1 MSSLQP
7 GQSSVV
13 TYLPDG
19 VSQPQYL
26 GAIGHVA
33 SLVYSYS
40 LPGGPDQMSCTL
52 QVEAMFRTD
61 AMNPGRIVKIWRG
74 GSCIW
79 DGILLE
85 PTPSTDGWQ
94 ITASGAGNYGS
105 NYLAV
110 YSTWTNQND
119 AVNQAIARGLR
130 WTNPG
135 IPSGVWLGQ
144 QQDSGSTTIA
154 DLLNLFCTMGGYTW
168 SVGRGN
174 VLSVYPWATAPV
186 TRLLTCAAPVARSL
200 GGFENSLWMRYEA
213 SADGSSGAAVYDL
226 DNAATIPASIAQ
238 AGTFEAYADL
248 SDAGVMGTS
257 TVAAVGA
264 NVLAKYQSI
273 AYAGPFVVHYGE
285 YLMPGGQPVDIG
297 QEQAGQVVKLLM
309 TDYGYGGEVVPDP
322 VTFVVGNIEYDDEA
336 QTASITPYQS
346 LNTSLSGLLGTFG
359 QPGGTALFEQAHPWI
374 ANAAS

>member
-19 VSQPQYL
+19 VSQPRYL
-26 GAIGHVA
+26 GAVGHVA

-61 AMNPGRIVKIWRG
+61 AMNPGRIVKIYRG

-79 DGILLE
+79 EGILLE
-85 PTPSTDGWQ
+85 PTPGSDGWQ

-105 NYLAV
+105 NYVAV

-130 WTNPG
+130 WANPG

-144 QQDSGSTTIA
+144 QQDSGSTTIT

-226 DNAATIPASIAQ
+226 DHAATIPASITQ
-238 AGTFEAYADL
+238 VGTFEAYADL
-248 SDAGVMGTS
+248 SDAGVMGS
-257 TVAAVGA
+257 SSVAAAGA

-322 VTFVVGNIEYDDEA
+322 VSFVVGNIEYDDEA

-346 LNTSLSGLLGTFG
+346 LNTSLSGLLGTLG

-374 ANAAS
+374 ANPTS